1 MRAGTVSVLNTFLV
15 HGGIISPPLTA
26 SNNGPKSFGD
36 VKVWQNPTEFERERS
51 LWAGVDAH
59 VPPSCRRVHR
69 VHGRDEGGPGRGADR
84 AAWPHHTVGRCV
96 RTKTQL
102 IFCVRT
108 GALIGVRIAR
118 AEEMAHWTVTARSG
132 SALVEQ

>member
-1 MRAGTVSVLNTFLV
+1 MQSTAGRETA
-15 HGGIISPPLTA
+15 HGGIFSPPNDL
-26 SNNGPKSFGD
+26 GPLLEAVNGD